1 MSDTGGGMSTGG
13 RVRYITTGVVFAIVL
28 TVLTIVGRGV
38 LGEQATELR
47 TAEVTDI
54 GAPIMTV
61 PEMAG
66 ALLIISAG
74 AVGMALVRRYQYRG
88 DRR

>member
-54 GAPIMTV
+54 R
-61 PEMAG
+61 G
-66 ALLIISAG
+66 ALGRQPAQQDMSL
-74 AVGMALVRRYQYRG
+74 
-88 DRR
+88 